1 MQIYRED
8 VLDFLI
14 NDVILLHFL
23 IFPRRPF
30 IHGSTREWW
39 AHNFIIFRSPKIWI
53 FLHQMFSS
61 FEFFPQN
68 VVKIIIII
76 IIIIIITTTI
86 IMIITTTL
94 FSKWKSLWVLQK
106 ARIKIVARAIHTYVF
121 FYTYTLLFCWKIKS
135 CCDCYF
141 PQQIRSQTTV

>member
-23 IFPRRPF
+23 VFPRRPF
-30 IHGSTREWW
+30 THESTREWW
-39 AHNFIIFRSPKIWI
+39 AHSFIIFKSSKIWI

-68 VVKIIIII
+68 VVKIM
-76 IIIIIITTTI
+76 IIIITITTTTI
-86 IMIITTTL
+86 IIITV
-94 FSKWKSLWVLQK
+94 FSIWKSLWVLQK
-106 ARIKIVARAIHTYVF
+106 AHIKIVARAIHTYLF
-121 FYTYTLLFCWKIKS
+121 FLYIHSLFCWKIKS
-135 CCDCYF
+135 CCDRHF